1 MTTIQDVARLASVSV
16 SSVSNVLN
24 GRTDRMGKE
33 TFTRIEDAIHKLG
46 YRPSHAARQLKTGR
60 IPILGLLVPTTAN
73 PSFGQLAVAME
84 NFAQERYGYR
94 VLLCNTYRDKQLESR
109 MLDDLIDFGVG
120 AVVVVSSLSDERH
133 IEAAIE
139 RGLAVVSFDLG
150 VEAGAPIRHDHVLTD
165 NRLAGRLA
173 VQHLIDH
180 GHKRLA
186 FLMPQGTTMSRRH
199 KVEGFLAAIDQA
211 GAGISAQIIEG
222 KTTSKFGDTE
232 LASLGFESAEQILQ
246 MKRRPTGIVTVN
258 DMTAIGLMAGIRHHG
273 LSVPGDVS
281 IVGMDDIEMSAYTSP
296 PLTSVSMPVTAMAQ
310 KMVERAIEHIN
321 TPDLKPEEITF
332 APHLVNRHSVA
343 APPATRKPVQPPP
356 SQRS

>member
-1 MTTIQDVARLASVSV
+1 MTTIQDVARLAGVSV

-24 GRTDRMGKE
+24 GRSDRMRQD
-33 TFTRIEDAIHKLG
+33 TFARIDGAIRKLD
-46 YRPSHAARQLKTGR
+46 YRPSQAARQLKTGR
-60 IPILGLLVPTTAN
+60 TPILGLLVPTAAN

-150 VEAGAPIRHDHVLTD
+150 VEPDAQIRNDHVLAD

-173 VQHLIDH
+173 AMHLIEH

-186 FLMPQGTTMSRRH
+186 FLVPRGQTMSRRH
-199 KVEGFLAAIDQA
+199 KVEGFLAAAEEA
-211 GAGISAQIIEG
+211 GSGVSAEIIESD
-222 KTTSKFGDTE
+222 TLSKFGDTE
-232 LASLGFESAEQILQ
+232 LCLLGFESAEKILQ
-246 MKRRPTGIVTVN
+246 MKRRPTGVATVN
-258 DMTAIGLMAGIRHHG
+258 DMTAIGLMAGIRRHG
-273 LSVPGDVS
+273 LSVPEDISV
-281 IVGMDDIEMSAYTSP
+281 VGMDDLVMSAYVWP
-296 PLTSVSMPVTAMAQ
+296 PLTSVSMPVTEMAQ
-310 KMVERAIEHIN
+310 KMVDRAIQHIN
-321 TPDLKPEEITF
+321 TPGLRPEQITF
-332 APHLVNRHSVA
+332 APHLVSRQSVG
-343 APPATRKPVQPPP
+343 APPGARKPA
-356 SQRS
+356 QRNHAKQS